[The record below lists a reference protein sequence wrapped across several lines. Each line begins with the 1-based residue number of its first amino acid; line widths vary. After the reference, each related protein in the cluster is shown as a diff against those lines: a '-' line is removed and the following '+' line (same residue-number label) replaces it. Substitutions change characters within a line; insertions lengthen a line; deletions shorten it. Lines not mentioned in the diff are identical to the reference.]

1 MRFTTAESGV
11 RFVPQGMRRLSLVA
25 AAALLVAGCT
35 GATET
40 GSAQGAANVDSERLG
55 NADRH
60 ADQWMSYGRTWDEQ
74 RYSPLKQIHAGNV
87 KGLGLEWF
95 ADLNSRRGVEANP
108 LYVDGVLYNII
119 SFNIVTAYDAKTGR
133 VLWTYDP
140 KVEPQWARYACC
152 GPSTRG
158 LAVWKGKVYVAA
170 LDGRLIALDARNGQ
184 ELWTVQTVDQSQPFT
199 ITGPPRVFDGKVV
212 IGNAGGDY
220 GVRAF
225 VSAYDAQ
232 TGQKI
237 WKFYTVPGNPA
248 DGPDGEAS
256 DSVMEMATKTW
267 TGEWWKVGGG
277 GSAWDS
283 IVYDPKL
290 KLVYFATGNGAP
302 IVHEFRS
309 PQGGDNLFLCSIVAV
324 NSETGEYV
332 WHYQEVPEEQW
343 DYDCTQSMVLADLKI
358 DGRDRQVLLHAPK
371 NGFFYVL
378 DRKTGELLSAK
389 NFTPNTWA
397 SHIDMKTGRPVVYKE
412 AYLSEKPRLMTP
424 SAGGAHNWN
433 PMGYSPDTGLVYI
446 PVHEQWYVFAKART
460 FKYVPFRPNSGLSF
474 GSDPAETKALLDEA
488 DRRDNGYLLAWDPV
502 QQKEAFRIPY
512 GKQGSGGVLLTAGNL
527 LVQGTIHKT
536 FAIYRADN
544 GEKLWEMPVDN
555 VPISSPITYMLDG
568 EQYIAVNAGWGGG
581 LAHVDMMLG
590 KKQMPVAPAR
600 LLVFKLNAKNVP
612 LPPAPP
618 APEIDEP
625 PPLRAS
631 EEQIRRGGELFNQTC
646 SSCHGVNAR
655 GGLKDLRIMSRQTH
669 AEFNDIV
676 LKGTRADKGMANFS
690 DIISQADADAIHAYL
705 IARAHEDWNK
715 DTSGTA
721 AVPDG
726 ADGAAAGAQ
735 QGAGGTATPPTG
747 AAPATAPAG
756 AANAPRAGMVDVIID
771 DTDVYPESITAM
783 SDGTLINGSVKGV
796 VYRALRTQDKATP
809 WIRSTPQNG
818 MLSVLGVLADEK
830 ANTLWLCSAAMPVP
844 GAPPANG
851 KPSSL
856 MAFDLRTGEQK
867 GSYPF
872 PPPNS
877 ACNDIAIDSD
887 GTAYATDTPNGRIFR
902 LAPGAKALELYA
914 QDEKLKGVDGIAF
927 AGDGTLYVNI
937 VTRGAILRIERKAD
951 RSFAGTTELAL
962 SETIKGPDGF
972 RPIEGNRFL
981 QAQGQGGRVDEVII
995 RGDTAHIRKLR
1006 DGLNSPPG
1014 VTLVGNTVYAIE
1026 GKLGYL
1032 MDPALKGQDP
1042 GVFKATAI
1050 ALPPALPAAPSARP

>member
-1 MRFTTAESGV
+1 VLRLTTTV
-11 RFVPQGMRRLSLVA
+11 VA
-25 AAALLVAGCT
+25 GLLALLAGCT
-35 GATET
+35 GTDGAK
-40 GSAQGAANVDSERLG
+40 SAAGAANVDSERLG

-74 RYSPLKQIHAGNV
+74 RYSPLRQINDRNV

-108 LYVDGVLYNII
+108 LYVDGVIYNII
-119 SFNIVTAYDAKTGR
+119 SFNIATAYDAKTGR

-158 LAVWKGKVYVAA
+158 LAVWKGKVYIAA
-170 LDGRLIALDARNGQ
+170 LDGRLIALDAATGR
-184 ELWTVQTVDQSQPFT
+184 EVWTVQTVDQSQPFT

-225 VSAYDAQ
+225 VVAYDAE
-232 TGQKI
+232 TGKKL
-237 WKFYTVPGNPA
+237 WKFYTVPGDPSA
-248 DGPDGEAS
+248 GPDGEAS
-256 DSVMEMATKTW
+256 DSVMPMAAKTW
-267 TGEWWKVGGG
+267 TGEWWKIGGG

-290 KLVYFATGNGAP
+290 KLVYFATGNGTP

-324 NSETGEYV
+324 DSETGEYR

-343 DYDCTQSMVLADLKI
+343 DYDCVQSLVLADIKI

-378 DRKTGELLSAK
+378 DRKTGELISAK

-433 PMGYSPDTGLVYI
+433 PMGYSPDTGLAYI
-446 PVHEQWYVFAKART
+446 PVHEQWYVFAKARS
-460 FKYVPFRPNSGLSF
+460 FKYVPFRANSGMSF
-474 GSDPAETKALLDEA
+474 GSDPVETKKLLDEA
-488 DRRDNGYLLAWDPV
+488 DRRDNGYMLAWDPV
-502 QQKEAFRIPY
+502 EQKEAFRIPY

-527 LVQGTIHKT
+527 LVQGTINKT
-536 FAIYRADN
+536 LAVYRADN

-590 KKQMPVAPAR
+590 KKAMPVAPAR
-600 LLVFKLNAKNVP
+600 LLVFKLNAKNVK

-618 APEIDEP
+618 PPAIDEP

-631 EEQIRRGGELFNQTC
+631 EEQIKRGGELFNQTC

-655 GGLKDLRIMSRQTH
+655 GGLKDLRIMSRETH
-669 AEFNDIV
+669 AQFNDIV
-676 LKGTRADKGMANFS
+676 LKGIRADKGMANFS

-715 DTSGTA
+715 DVSGTA
-721 AVPDG
+721 AAP
-726 ADGAAAGAQ
+726 AG
-735 QGAGGTATPPTG
+735 TPPPTPPTSS
-747 AAPATAPAG
+747 ATRG
-756 AANAPRAGMVDVIID
+756 VDVVID
-771 DTDVYPESITAM
+771 DKDVYPESITSL

-796 VYRALRTQDKATP
+796 VYRALRTQTTATP
-809 WIRSTPQNG
+809 WIRSTPENG
-818 MLSVLGVLADEK
+818 MLSVLGVMGDEQS
-830 ANTLWLCSAAMPVP
+830 NTLWLCSAAMPVP

-856 MAFDLRTGEQK
+856 MAFDLRTGAQK
-867 GSYPF
+867 ASYPF

-877 ACNDIAIDSD
+877 ACNDIAVDSD
-887 GTAYATDTPNGRIFR
+887 GAVYATDTPNGRIFK
-902 LAPGAKALELYA
+902 LAPGANALELYA
-914 QDEKLKGVDGIAF
+914 QDEKLKGVDGIVF
-927 AGDGTLYVNI
+927 SGDGTLYVNI
-937 VTRGAILRIERKAD
+937 VTRGAILRIDRKAD
-951 RSFAGTTELAL
+951 RSFAGTTELTL
-962 SETIKGPDGF
+962 SEPIKGPDGF
-972 RPIEGNRFL
+972 RLIEGNRFL
-981 QAQGQGGRVDEVII
+981 QAQGQGGRIDEVRIS
-995 RGDTAHIRKLR
+995 GNTATIRKLR

-1026 GKLGYL
+1026 GKIGYL
-1032 MDPALKGQDP
+1032 VDPKLKGQDP
-1042 GVFKATAI
+1042 GPFKALAI
-1050 ALPPALPAAPSARP
+1050 PLPQE